1 MARPENR
8 NRPLRAAL
16 SVFTRTVLT
25 LLAAG
30 LAATLLVGYAPGFGV
45 DEKALDPRFSASSA
59 RLTRQSVRERGAVA
73 VFVEYLQHAAQ
84 GDLGTSETFSAPV
97 AGLIRERARVTI
109 RNLALGMAAGW
120 LLTVLLC
127 AASAWARAVPARLL
141 GSAATAVLLCVPAG
155 LIAFGAVAMHLPAG
169 IGIASVVFPRVFR
182 YVDGML
188 RSAESKT
195 HILAARARGLGE
207 TRILFN
213 YALRDH
219 APQLF
224 ALAGM
229 TANIALGAAVPME
242 VLCDEPGVGQLAWRA
257 ALGRDLDLVVA
268 ITLVLA
274 TATLLA
280 NRLAGLAAAR
290 FTERY
295 A

>member
-1 MARPENR
+1 MV
-8 NRPLRAAL
+8 L
-16 SVFTRTVLT
+16 SRTAVT

-30 LAATLLVGYAPGFGV
+30 FAATLLVGYAPGFGV
-45 DEKALDPRFSASSA
+45 DEKALDPRFSASPA
-59 RLTRQSVRERGAVA
+59 RVNRQSVRDRGAVA
-73 VFVEYLQHAAQ
+73 VFAEYLQRAAQ

-97 AGLIRERARVTI
+97 AGLIRERAGVTI
-109 RNLALGMAAGW
+109 RNLALGMTAGW
-120 LLTVLLC
+120 LLTALLC
-127 AASAWARAVPARLL
+127 ASAALARAVPTRLL
-141 GSAATAVLLCVPAG
+141 GSTATAVLLCVPAG

-169 IGIASVVFPRVFR
+169 IGIAAVVFPRVFR

-188 RSAESKT
+188 RSAESRT
-195 HILAARARGLGE
+195 YTLAARARGLGE

-224 ALAGM
+224 ALAGV
-229 TANIALGAAVPME
+229 TANIALGAAIPME
-242 VLCDEPGVGQLAWRA
+242 VLCDEAGVGQLAWRA

-274 TATLLA
+274 AITLTA
-280 NRLAGLAAAR
+280 NRLAGFAAGR
-290 FTERY
+290 FTERF